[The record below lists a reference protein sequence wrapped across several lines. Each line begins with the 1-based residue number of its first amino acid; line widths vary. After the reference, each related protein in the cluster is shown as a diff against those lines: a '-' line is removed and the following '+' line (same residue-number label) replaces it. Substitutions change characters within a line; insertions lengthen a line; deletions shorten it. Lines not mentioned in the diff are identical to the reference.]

1 MGLRWVSNCLGWVCD
16 GFGVGL
22 WWVRR
27 GFVVGL
33 AWVQRE
39 FGVGVAW
46 VCGEFGGGLWWGWR
60 GFVVYLT
67 LVCCGFPSVLSGF
80 AEGLGA
86 CVVGG
91 FVAGPAGFDAGAG
104 WVWR

>member
-1 MGLRWVSNCLGWVCD
+1 
-16 GFGVGL
+16 
-22 WWVRR
+22 
-27 GFVVGL
+27 
-33 AWVQRE
+33 
-39 FGVGVAW
+39 
-46 VCGEFGGGLWWGWR
+46 
-60 GFVVYLT
+60 VYLT

-91 FVAGPAGFDAGAG
+91 FVVGLAGFEAGAG